1 MDSPGG
7 LRRKETLSARGPPLR
22 ILSLGKLF
30 PAGKEQPADLLC
42 F

>member
-22 ILSLGKLF
+22 ILSLGMTFLVGEE
-30 PAGKEQPADLLC
+30 PANPVY